1 MSKTLNTVHDN
12 LLDKSKNL
20 FPMLFKNMR
29 DFITIFVIK
38 TIRKYIDKEDFNEEL
53 KIFES

>member
-1 MSKTLNTVHDN
+1 MGKTLNTVHGN